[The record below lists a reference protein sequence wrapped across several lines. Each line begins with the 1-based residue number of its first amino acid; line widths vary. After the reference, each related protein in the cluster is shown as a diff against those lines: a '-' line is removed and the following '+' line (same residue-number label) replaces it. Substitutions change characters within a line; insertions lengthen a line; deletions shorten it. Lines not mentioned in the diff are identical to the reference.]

1 MRNFCITVAYD
12 GGRYQGW
19 QRIGNGQ
26 SIQGKIEDVLSAML
40 GHKAEIHGA
49 GRTDAGVHA
58 RAQTAHFRIRT
69 ARTPDEIRAYLN
81 RYLPEDIAVTACRQ
95 VDDRFHARLHAA
107 GKRYV
112 YRIWNSATP
121 NVFERKYLCRV
132 DGPLDAAAMQR
143 AASDLI
149 GTHDFRAFCGNRKM
163 KKSTVRTLHTAR
175 VQRLGDEVRLT
186 FEGTGFLQNMVR
198 ILAGTLTEIGQG
210 KRPADDIP
218 RILRS
223 LDRTQAGVTMPPQ
236 GLILEQVFYST
247 PSYTISKEGCNV

>member
-1 MRNFCITVAYD
+1 M
-12 GGRYQGW
+12 
-19 QRIGNGQ
+19 
-26 SIQGKIEDVLSAML
+26 
-40 GHKAEIHGA
+40 
-49 GRTDAGVHA
+49 
-58 RAQTAHFRIRT
+58 
-69 ARTPDEIRAYLN
+69 N
-81 RYLPEDIAVTACRQ
+81 RYLPEDIAVTACQ
-95 VDDRFHARLHAA
+95 QADDRFHARLSAA

-121 NVFERKYLCRV
+121 NVFERKYLCRL

-143 AASDLI
+143 AAADLI
-149 GTHDFRAFCGNRKM
+149 GTHDFRAFCGNRRM

-223 LDRTQAGVTMPPQ
+223 LDRTQAGITMPPQ
-236 GLILEQVFYST
+236 GLILEAVFYT
-247 PSYTISKEGCNV
+247 H

>member
-1 MRNFCITVAYD
+1 MRNFRITVAYD

-26 SIQGKIEDVLSAML
+26 SIQGKIEDVLSEML
-40 GHKAEIHGA
+40 GHKVEIHGA

-58 RAQTAHFRIRT
+58 RAQVAHFKIRT
-69 ARTPDEIRAYLN
+69 ARTPEEVRAYLN
-81 RYLPEDIAVTACRQ
+81 RYLPEDIAVTACQ
-95 VDDRFHARLHAA
+95 QADDRFHARLNAA

-132 DGPLDAAAMQR
+132 DGPLDVAVMQR
-143 AASDLI
+143 AADALV

-223 LDRTQAGVTMPPQ
+223 LDRTQAGITMPPQ
-236 GLILEQVFYST
+236 GLILEQVFYN
-247 PSYTISKEGCNV
+247 P